1 MKRLFVVFVIVMML
15 FVVGCKGV
23 SVVNAKVNES
33 GELIL
38 YMSDGS
44 SINAGMVKG
53 EDGKDGMDGK
63 DGEDGEDGEDG
74 VGIAKAAVND
84 SGDLMIRL
92 TDDTLINAGEV
103 KGQDGRDGKDGKDGT
118 VSQDNTEGKGAT
130 NEKGVSD
137 QTNQPSTTSGN
148 NNNITPLTTSEV
160 NENNDSS
167 STQLA
172 PEEEGNSQET
182 TACVLSDNEP
192 PSTEPSKESPNE
204 LGFQIQIDDANQTLI
219 SYDGT
224 ASVADLRNES
234 FLFVGAN
241 AFKDNEHIETVIL
254 PDCVAYICEG
264 AFEGCSN
271 LTTLDMPPSVTS
283 IGNRAFKDTK
293 LSGSLNLYASSV
305 SIGNSAFE
313 NTLIDEIVLSNKD
326 GLTLTVFSHAFANC
340 SALTSITM
348 ADFKS
353 SLELQDNAFYQVE
366 NLSVF
371 IKNPKFRSTYPEIYT
386 KEKLGITGGVSFL
399 AP

>member
-63 DGEDGEDGEDG
+63 DGEDGEDG

-192 PSTEPSKESPNE
+192 PSTESPNGHG
-204 LGFQIQIDDANQTLI
+204 LQIQIDDISQTLI
-219 SYDGT
+219 CYKGT
-224 ASVADLRNES
+224 ASVVDLRDES
-234 FLFVGAN
+234 FLFIGAN
-241 AFKDNEHIETVIL
+241 AFKDNEYIETVIL

-386 KEKLGITGGVSFL
+386 KEKLGITGGMSFL
-399 AP
+399 TP